1 MNSHLVNDPLCH
13 LMADRQF
20 TSIYIGSRKP
30 FFFTTFGFLTP
41 FFHGDPP
48 KVRCQKMLPV
58 SAAAQS
64 EVGGSKS
71 ERGCFMGRTGK
82 SSILTGD
89 VELPGDEIPV
99 KIDD

>member
-1 MNSHLVNDPLCH
+1 MTHFVTLWLTDSLH
-13 LMADRQF
+13 QF
-20 TSIYIGSRKP
+20 TLVQKNW
-30 FFFTTFGFLTP
+30 FFTTFGFLTP

-64 EVGGSKS
+64 EVGGSES

-89 VELPGDEIPV
+89 VELPGDQIPV
-99 KIDD
+99 KIDDQLNGIS

>member
-1 MNSHLVNDPLCH
+1 MTHFVTLWLTDNLH
-13 LMADRQF
+13 QF
-20 TSIYIGSRKP
+20 TLVQENR
-30 FFFTTFGFLTP
+30 FFTTFGFLTP

-48 KVRCQKMLPV
+48 KVRCQNMLPV

>member
-1 MNSHLVNDPLCH
+1 MTHSVTLWLTDYLH
-13 LMADRQF
+13 QF
-20 TSIYIGSRKP
+20 TLVQKSR
-30 FFFTTFGFLTP
+30 FFTTFGFLTP

-64 EVGGSKS
+64 EVGGSES

-82 SSILTGD
+82 SSILRGD
-89 VELPGDEIPV
+89 VELPGDQSPV
-99 KIDD
+99 KIDDQLNGIS